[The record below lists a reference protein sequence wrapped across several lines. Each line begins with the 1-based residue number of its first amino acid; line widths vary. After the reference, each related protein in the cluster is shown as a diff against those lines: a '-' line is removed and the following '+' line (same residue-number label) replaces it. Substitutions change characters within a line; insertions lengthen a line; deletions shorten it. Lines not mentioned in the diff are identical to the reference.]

1 MKKKN
6 TTSSNKVIISKEQ
19 YEITMKKI
27 DILMKK
33 GEDNLNEI
41 ELENIRELAE
51 AAEKYEDKH
60 EPLFKPGGQKL

>member
-33 GEDNLNEI
+33 G
-41 ELENIRELAE
+41 
-51 AAEKYEDKH
+51 
-60 EPLFKPGGQKL
+60 